1 MYFKQLWIA
10 IDQLGNALLAG
21 WADETLSCRS
31 WRQRHKPR
39 FAIAVKVINAMFFWQ
54 NNHCR
59 GAYEQERLRMHIA
72 PELRS
77 PDTSFQTADQ

>member
-10 IDQLGNALLAG
+10 FDQFVNALLAG

-31 WRQRHKPR
+31 WRQQHKPR
-39 FAIAVKVINAMFFWQ
+39 YAIAVKVINGIFFWQ

-59 GAYEQERLRMHIA
+59 GAYHQERQRMHIA
-72 PELRS
+72 PELRTTGTVFS
-77 PDTSFQTADQ
+77 EEAQ